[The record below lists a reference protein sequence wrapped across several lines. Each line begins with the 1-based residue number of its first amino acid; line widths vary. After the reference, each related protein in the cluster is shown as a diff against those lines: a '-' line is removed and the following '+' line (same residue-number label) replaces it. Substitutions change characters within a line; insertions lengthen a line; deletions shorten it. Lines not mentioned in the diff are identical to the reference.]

1 MDDSPVVV
9 PDFRGQQALEAWLA
23 GHDVGVLL
31 EGPNPDSPSP
41 VLNGRVVDQVP
52 VAGSRLSRWGRVTV
66 WVADADVREPRR
78 PYPDAASGAAES
90 EAS

>member
-31 EGPNPDSPSP
+31 EGPNPTALLPS
-41 VLNGRVVDQVP
+41 
-52 VAGSRLSRWGRVTV
+52 
-66 WVADADVREPRR
+66 
-78 PYPDAASGAAES
+78 
-90 EAS
+90 